1 MKENKSINLT
11 DEFNKKNPKQ
21 NKNETNRNK
30 NIIINRASTNIPN
43 DNNENNLKDSINQ
56 IQKGNLKSNI
66 NCNINF
72 QKLYNNIRKY
82 NNINK
87 ASRRFFNSRDK
98 ILKDNS
104 TFNKVKS
111 KNEFISNNLRQKKKL
126 FFNDNDEDKKNE
138 NNNIKK
144 IIYKKNYNIFKN
156 NFNNKKSNKR
166 ESQLNYIKIEELNEI
181 LSSDSEDTN
190 SKNSSDKNMR
200 IISDSSSELNE
211 KEIVSN
217 TLTVKDELINY
228 DSDNE
233 TNKEK
238 NISRDSNNYNNELA
252 LILDKHLTQ
261 INFNKNN
268 KDISFKKIS
277 SHSPPPKQTVIGK
290 NSQMMTLNIN
300 TLNQVVNN
308 PFQKKKRNHE
318 KEIPINSAKM
328 KKINKNIIRNS
339 RHIIK
344 EKNKEL
350 MFINYLKKKIFY
362 KNEDNNS
369 QVSNDKFLKN
379 KNIIHR
385 SKNDINNNCE
395 FNEEMNNTKK
405 NVNNNRIKVK
415 KSNRDILKDKEEF
428 KINID
433 YDNDIENN
441 KIKYKEY
448 KLKNNSIT
456 NGIACFNDVKENPQN
471 NLDSIYL
478 DKYTPYLNYTLNN
491 LNNNLIKKECI
502 NVIRNG
508 NNPSSISF
516 TKNKDES
523 KNVQSLENEK
533 NYIRKKSSNLFRNNS
548 QNNNV
553 KKKESSPS
561 IQSNLCSLNEN
572 NKNFYQIN
580 SNDMNSMNKNKLKEK
595 KEISDKIES
604 IDITGNNKFSRKIP
618 SPQHKNKDKSHNFK
632 NQKDSKNSKI
642 NSKLNSSNNLI
653 NITINNTNNMN
664 NKTNN
669 NICNN
674 TYINSNHKESSNI
687 NDIERTKSNSN
698 NLIDYIS
705 SKNRNLEFNS
715 KEKSTNDLMNE
726 DFQNTNKFPSK
737 KNIKCI
743 NKNINHKK
751 YKNYKISQKKST
763 TNDSSKK
770 ITNHYYNPNTSTSNN
785 NNSEINLEE
794 NYKNNKSPKMSK
806 NNINMNI
813 NNSAN
818 KFILLNK
825 NKNKRNLNMNN
836 INYNNEEMANNNS
849 LSNYINNN
857 SYSTAD
863 KNSFIHITNSN
874 VTKMKKKII
883 NNINQKGSNQ
893 NFLIHPKTLFP
904 NLNNNVQN
912 IINNNKHIINKQV
925 NNNSNNS
932 INKINKSISNN
943 NINNDINMNNNI
955 NNMMNNANPE
965 NGIKINIYLYNKNVN
980 GNKKL
985 IDNMSVNNSP
995 EIIKKS
1001 STTMKNKNDN
1011 QNSNVNINTNNRN
1024 SINGNKLIFHQN
1036 NITNNIY
1043 NLKKNENKKLS
1054 NKVSNKAI
1062 KKNSNNSNNNNH
1074 EDTLLDGQLPTV
1086 ADENPN
1092 VNSLKIMKY
1101 NKCTYTN
1108 QIISQKLT
1116 KIFFIKKIN
1125 ESITQ
1130 FLTRKDLYNLS
1141 LVNTFYNENISSI
1154 IYNII
1159 VKKVIKNSE
1168 NIRKNLWNEILKKSI
1183 VYQNNNSINDI
1194 YLTYLNISNKYDD
1207 EIKKD
1212 LSRTLPNNNTFKKE
1226 SNNYKKLFNVLK
1238 AYSNFNKKIGYAQG
1252 MNFIVAKLL
1261 IFYKSEKQSFLYLDA
1276 LFNKLNFSKVV
1287 GITNGLEQK
1296 MSVIQ
1301 FLLQKY
1307 SPKIIKFLE
1316 EKKINH
1322 EMFTAQ
1328 WIITLF
1334 SKNFENNKL
1343 LLIIWDFAIIFGWKF
1358 IYLFMISIIINF
1370 QDKCINLD
1378 LYEFTQFMK
1387 KIFKNNEFE
1396 KDFNSI
1402 IQKTFEF
1409 MKQWKKINKELEKK
1423 LEINKMKT
1431 DTESGTEI
1439 ILDSFDEDTIIQ

>member
-11 DEFNKKNPKQ
+11 DEVNKKSQKQ

-43 DNNENNLKDSINQ
+43 DSNENNLKDSINRM
-56 IQKGNLKSNI
+56 QKDNLKSNI
-66 NCNINF
+66 NCNNNF
-72 QKLYNNIRKY
+72 QKIYNNIRKY
-82 NNINK
+82 NNLYK

-104 TFNKVKS
+104 NFNKVKS
-111 KNEFISNNLRQKKKL
+111 KNEFISNNLKQKKKL
-126 FFNDNDEDKKNE
+126 YFNDNDEDKKNE
-138 NNNIKK
+138 NSNIKK
-144 IIYKKNYNIFKN
+144 IIYKKNNNILKN
-156 NFNNKKSNKR
+156 NLNKKKTNKR

-181 LSSDSEDTN
+181 LSLDSEDTN
-190 SKNSSDKNMR
+190 SKNLSNENVR

-211 KEIVSN
+211 KEIISN
-217 TLTVKDELINY
+217 TLTIKDELINY

-238 NISRDSNNYNNELA
+238 NISKDSNNFNNELA

-261 INFNKNN
+261 INFNRTNR
-268 KDISFKKIS
+268 DISFKKIS

-290 NSQMMTLNIN
+290 NSQMMTLNID
-300 TLNQVVNN
+300 TINQAEN
-308 PFQKKKRNHE
+308 PFKKKKSNNE
-318 KEIPINSAKM
+318 KEIPINSAKT
-328 KKINKNIIRNS
+328 KKISKNIIRNS
-339 RHIIK
+339 QKFIK
-344 EKNKEL
+344 EKKKEL
-350 MFINYLKKKIFY
+350 MFINYLKKKFFY
-362 KNEDNNS
+362 KSKDNNCHEP
-369 QVSNDKFLKN
+369 NDKYLKN
-379 KNIIHR
+379 KNAIHR
-385 SKNDINNNCE
+385 SKNDINNCE
-395 FNEEMNNTKK
+395 FYEEMNNNKK
-405 NVNNNRIKVK
+405 VNNNRIKFK
-415 KSNRDILKDKEEF
+415 KSNRDIFKNKEEF

-441 KIKYKEY
+441 KIKFKEY

-456 NGIACFNDVKENPQN
+456 NGIACFNDMKENHQN

-478 DKYTPYLNYTLNN
+478 DKYTPYLNYTLNYK
-491 LNNNLIKKECI
+491 NNNLIEKEFI
-502 NVIRNG
+502 KVFRNG

-516 TKNKDES
+516 TRNKDQN

-533 NYIRKKSSNLFRNNS
+533 NYVRKKSSNLFRNNS

-553 KKKESSPS
+553 IKKESSPS
-561 IQSNLCSLNEN
+561 IKSNLCPINEN
-572 NKNFYQIN
+572 NKNFYQVNANNI
-580 SNDMNSMNKNKLKEK
+580 NKNKMKEK
-595 KEISDKIES
+595 KEINDKIES
-604 IDITGNNKFSRKIP
+604 IDITSNNKLSRKIP
-618 SPQHKNKDKSHNFK
+618 SPQHKNKEKNHLLK
-632 NQKDSKNSKI
+632 NQKNNKNS
-642 NSKLNSSNNLI
+642 SKLNSSNNLI
-653 NITINNTNNMN
+653 NITINTTNNKI
-664 NKTNN
+664 NKANN
-669 NICNN
+669 NISNN
-674 TYINSNHKESSNI
+674 TYNKSNYKESNNI

-698 NLIDYIS
+698 NFIDYMS
-705 SKNRNLEFNS
+705 NKNRNLEFTF
-715 KEKSTNDLMNE
+715 KEKLTNDLVNE
-726 DFQNTNKFPSK
+726 DIQNPNKFPSK

-743 NKNINHKK
+743 NKNINHQK
-751 YKNYKISQKKST
+751 YKNYKISQKKSA

-770 ITNHYYNPNTSTSNN
+770 ITNHYYNPNTSTTNN
-785 NNSEINLEE
+785 NYSGINLEE

-825 NKNKRNLNMNN
+825 NKNKRNININK
-836 INYNNEEMANNNS
+836 INYNNEEMTNNNS
-849 LSNYINNN
+849 LNNYINNN

-904 NLNNNVQN
+904 NLNNNAQN
-912 IINNNKHIINKQV
+912 IISNNKHLINKQ
-925 NNNSNNS
+925 NNNISSNS

-943 NINNDINMNNNI
+943 NIINDVNMNNNY
-955 NNMMNNANPE
+955 NNMSNNVNNAE
-965 NGIKINIYLYNKNVN
+965 NGPKINICLYNKNGIN

-1036 NITNNIY
+1036 NITSNIY
-1043 NLKKNENKKLS
+1043 NLKKNETKKICS
-1054 NKVSNKAI
+1054 KISNKAI
-1062 KKNSNNSNNNNH
+1062 KKNTNNGNNNH

-1116 KIFFIKKIN
+1116 KIFCIKKIN

-1130 FLTRKDLYNLS
+1130 FLTREDLYNLS
-1141 LVNTFYNENISSI
+1141 LVNNFYNEILSSI

-1159 VKKVIKNSE
+1159 VKKVMKNSE

-1183 VYQNNNSINDI
+1183 FYQNNNSINDI
-1194 YLTYLNISNKYDD
+1194 YLTYLNISNKYDE

-1261 IFYKSEKQSFLYLDA
+1261 IFYKNERQSFLYLDA
-1276 LFNKLNFSKVV
+1276 LFNKLNFSKVI

-1296 MSVIQ
+1296 MSIIQ

-1316 EKKINH
+1316 DKKINH

-1334 SKNFENNKL
+1334 SKNFDNNKL
-1343 LLIIWDFAIIFGWKF
+1343 LSIIWDFSIIFGWKF

-1370 QDKCINLD
+1370 QDKCINLE

-1387 KIFKNNEFE
+1387 KIFKNSEFE
-1396 KDFNSI
+1396 NDFNFI
-1402 IQKTFEF
+1402 IKKTFEF
-1409 MKQWKKINKELEKK
+1409 MKQWKKINKELEKN
-1423 LEINKMKT
+1423 LEINKIKT
-1431 DTESGTEI
+1431 DTESGTDI